1 MTSPAS
7 LANRGVGWELVCS
20 DLLDRAEA
28 AGLLVWHRFPV
39 PVEQVGPVKRGGRF
53 EAVRSDRA
61 SPDLLVVLGRGAV
74 SRGISILAEWKECA
88 RLPWHVGAV
97 APHQANAFD
106 RMVRIGG
113 RAVVLLRV
121 MRGAAAP
128 PLMLCLDWLD
138 LGPRYRAWASKE
150 SSGGVSE
157 EDLARL
163 GVAFRDYT
171 GLVDALD
178 AGPRPMAAATTP
190 KGAR

>member
-1 MTSPAS
+1 MTSPSS
-7 LANRGVGWELVCS
+7 LANRGIGWELVCS
-20 DLLDRAEA
+20 DLLDRAED

-74 SRGISILAEWKECA
+74 SRGISILAEWKECS

-106 RMVRIGG
+106 RMVKIGG

-121 MRGAAAP
+121 MRVGAP
-128 PLMLCLDWLD
+128 PLMVCIDWAD
-138 LGPRYRAWASKE
+138 LGPRYRAWAAKE

-157 EDLARL
+157 EDVFKM
-163 GVAFRDYT
+163 GVVFSSYT
-171 GLVDALD
+171 SLVDALD
-178 AGPRPMAAATTP
+178 AGPRPIAAATTP
-190 KGAR
+190 KVPR

>member
-74 SRGISILAEWKECA
+74 CRGLSILAEWKECA
-88 RLPWHVGAV
+88 KLPWHVGAV

-106 RMVRIGG
+106 RMCRIGG

-121 MRGAAAP
+121 LRTGAP
-128 PLMLCLDWLD
+128 PMMVCIDWAD
-138 LGPRYRAWASKE
+138 LGPRYRAWAAKE
-150 SSGGVSE
+150 ASGGVSE
-157 EDLARL
+157 EDVFKI
-163 GVAFRDYT
+163 GVVFSSYT
-171 GLVDALD
+171 SLVDALD
-178 AGPRPMAAATTP
+178 AGPRPVAASTTP
-190 KGAR
+190 KVPR

>member
-1 MTSPAS
+1 MTSPSS
-7 LANRGVGWELVCS
+7 LANRGAGWELVCS

-74 SRGISILAEWKECA
+74 SRGISILAEWKECS
-88 RLPWHVGAV
+88 RLPWHVGAI

-113 RAVVLLRV
+113 RAVVLLRL
-121 MRGAAAP
+121 MRVGAP
-128 PLMLCLDWLD
+128 PLMVCIDWAD
-138 LGPRYRAWASKE
+138 LGPRYRAWAAKE

-157 EDLARL
+157 EDVFKM
-163 GVAFRDYT
+163 GVVFSSYT
-171 GLVDALD
+171 SLVDALD
-178 AGPRPMAAATTP
+178 AGPRPVAASTTP
-190 KGAR
+190 KVPR

>member
-7 LANRGVGWELVCS
+7 LANRGIGWELVCS

-28 AGLLVWHRFPV
+28 AGLLTWHRFPV

-53 EAVRSDRA
+53 EAIRSDRA

-97 APHQANAFD
+97 AAHQANAFD

-113 RAVVLLRV
+113 RAVVLLRL
-121 MRGAAAP
+121 MRVGAP
-128 PLMLCLDWLD
+128 PLMVCIDWAD
-138 LGPRYRAWASKE
+138 LGPRYRAWAAKE
-150 SSGGVSE
+150 ASGGVSE
-157 EDLARL
+157 EDLQRM
-163 GVAFRDYT
+163 GVVFSSYT
-171 GLVDALD
+171 SLVDALD
-178 AGPRPMAAATTP
+178 AGPRPVAAATSP
-190 KGAR
+190 KVPR

>member
-1 MTSPAS
+1 VTSPAS
-7 LANRGVGWELVCS
+7 LANRGIGWELVCS
-20 DLLDRAEA
+20 DILDRAEA

-39 PVEQVGPVKRGGRF
+39 PVEQVGPVRKGGRF

-74 SRGISILAEWKECA
+74 CRGMSILAEWKECA
-88 RLPWHVGAV
+88 KLPWHVGAV

-106 RMVRIGG
+106 RMCRIGG

-121 MRGAAAP
+121 MRTGAP
-128 PLMLCLDWLD
+128 PLMLCLDWAD

-157 EDLARL
+157 DDLFKM
-163 GVAFRDYT
+163 GVVFSSYT
-171 GLVDALD
+171 SLVDALD
-178 AGPRPMAAATTP
+178 AGPRPMAASTSP
-190 KGAR
+190 KVPR